1 MNAFAPTLPLTD
13 KLLLAGAIVAVAA
26 MVHGLAYNA
35 AESALRPQRLLLTRG
50 ADLLAVVAALA
61 VVSLAVG

>member
-1 MNAFAPTLPLTD
+1 MNAFAPTLALTD
-13 KLLLAGAIVAVAA
+13 KLLLAGVIVAVAA

-50 ADLLAVVAALA
+50 ADLLAVVAVLAL
-61 VVSLAVG
+61 VSLAVG